1 MTPEVLSPLA
11 ELTPFCAAV
20 DSGDVG
26 MTPEMMPAVGST
38 SEHSG
43 DDDDDVW
50 DRPNGSEWMGSAV
63 TQLSPLQTQEVA
75 TACDESD
82 KLGDE
87 EYPEGTP

>member
-1 MTPEVLSPLA
+1 LQWVI
-11 ELTPFCAAV
+11 
-20 DSGDVG
+20 SGDVA
-26 MTPEMMPAVGST
+26 TVPEMMPAVGST

-43 DDDDDVW
+43 DDDDDAW

-63 TQLSPLQTQEVA
+63 TQLSPLQTQVALEVA

-87 EYPEGTP
+87 EFPEETP